1 MNNTV
6 TLDSNRRY
14 TYADYLTWFDD
25 QRRELIDGFVRM
37 MSPAPGRIHQEIS
50 FILGNVLYEHIK
62 KYKGKCKVYAAPF
75 DVRLPKNGETAD
87 NKIYTVVQP
96 DLCVVCDLSKLDDN
110 GCLGAPDLVIEIQ
123 SPSTAQYDLT
133 RKFDLYE
140 ASGVR
145 EYWVVYPQGSVEA
158 FILQPDGKYGNGILY
173 DKGQKMPVHI
183 FNGLKINVDEIF
195 K

>member
-6 TLDSNRRY
+6 ILDSNRRY
-14 TYADYLTWFDD
+14 TYADYLTWLDD

-37 MSPAPGRIHQEIS
+37 MSPAPGRIHQEIIYN
-50 FILGNVLYEHIK
+50 FTQILGKNID
-62 KYKGKCKVYAAPF
+62 KYKGGCKVYVPPF
-75 DVRLPKNGETAD
+75 DVRLPKNGETAND
-87 NKIYTVVQP
+87 KIYTVVQP
-96 DLCVVCDLSKLDDN
+96 DLCVGCDLSKLDDN

-145 EYWVVYPQGSVEA
+145 EYWVVYPSGSVKA
-158 FILQPDGKYGNGILY
+158 FILQLDGKYSNGILY
-173 DKGQKMPVHI
+173 NKGQKMPVHI
-183 FNGLKINVDEIF
+183 FNGLGINVDEIF